1 MPTNKQT
8 KQRANSPFELFE
20 QFEQSDDVRLC
31 TKGRMARGGTNR
43 IWCWTRAGSPLAK
56 LSTTEY
62 IRTEDKNEVIETR
75 KEQERRWW
83 CYGFYY
89 GKVDEGEKGWWVCIT
104 GKQGRKVLSAE
115 SCWEHVA
122 KS

>member
-1 MPTNKQT
+1 
-8 KQRANSPFELFE
+8 
-20 QFEQSDDVRLC
+20 
-31 TKGRMARGGTNR
+31 MAPGGTNR

-56 LSTTEY
+56 LSATEY

-75 KEQERRWW
+75 NEQERGWW

-89 GKVDEGEKGWWVCIT
+89 GKVDEGEKGWWVYIT
-104 GKQGRKVLSAE
+104 GKQGRKVELSAE